1 MSTRLLRT
9 TQEEWGEIAHTARYS
24 VKKLASHNH
33 TSVRTLQRHILA
45 MTGQRP
51 HTWMRAFRMARAAAL
66 LADNSKVEWVT
77 AELGYVN
84 RSHFARDFKKY
95 WGYPPSEHARRV
107 NLQAASRP
115 GKMTSPGAEA
125 RFTSI

>member
-1 MSTRLLRT
+1 
-9 TQEEWGEIAHTARYS
+9 
-24 VKKLASHNH
+24 
-33 TSVRTLQRHILA
+33 
-45 MTGQRP
+45 
-51 HTWMRAFRMARAAAL
+51 MREFRMARAAAL

-107 NLQAASRP
+107 NPDAARQS
-115 GKMTSPGAEA
+115 GKMTGPDAEA
-125 RFTSI
+125 RFNSI